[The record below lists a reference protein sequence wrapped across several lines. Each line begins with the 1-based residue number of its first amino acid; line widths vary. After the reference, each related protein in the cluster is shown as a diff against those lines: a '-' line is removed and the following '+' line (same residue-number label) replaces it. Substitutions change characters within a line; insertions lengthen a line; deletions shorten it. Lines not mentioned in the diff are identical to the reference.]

1 MIGFKYEGVD
11 YNMTTSWLDMT
22 MKQFI
27 DINKIQEK
35 QQVLAMSDD
44 ILTQQLVEVLSKVDI
59 GSFDDMSYGQL
70 CELAPPLVELMSS
83 LNSLNAVN
91 ITPPSHFVVGGI
103 NYSYKQNS
111 FDYNVGEVSDIK
123 TMITNKK
130 NEWDYLA
137 DIAAIMI
144 RPATK
149 EVTEGGTEYW
159 KLIKRNPLDFESNK
173 RVILS
178 MKLVD
183 VIPVINFFLNG
194 LLK

>member
-1 MIGFKYEGVD
+1 M
-11 YNMTTSWLDMT
+11 N
-22 MKQFI
+22 
-27 DINKIQEK
+27 
-35 QQVLAMSDD
+35 
-44 ILTQQLVEVLSKVDI
+44 
-59 GSFDDMSYGQL
+59 
-70 CELAPPLVELMSS
+70 S

-91 ITPPSHFVVGGI
+91 ITPPLYFEVGGI
-103 NYSYKQNS
+103 NYSYKQNA

-130 NEWDYLA
+130 NDWDYLA
-137 DIAAIMI
+137 DIASVMI

>member
-1 MIGFKYEGVD
+1 MRFKYEEVE
-11 YNMTTSWLDMT
+11 YEMTNSWTEMT

-27 DINKIQEK
+27 DLNKIQEK
-35 QQVLAMSDD
+35 QKVLAMSDD
-44 ILTQQLVEVLSKVDI
+44 ILTQQLVEVLAKVDI
-59 GSFDDMSYGQL
+59 GVFDEMSYGQL
-70 CELAPPLVELMSS
+70 CELAPPLVELMNS

-91 ITPPSHFVVGGI
+91 ITPPLYFEVGGI
-103 NYSYKQNS
+103 NYSYKQNA

-130 NEWDYLA
+130 NDWDYLA
-137 DIAAIMI
+137 DIASVMI

>member
-1 MIGFKYEGVD
+1 MRFKFEEAE
-11 YNMTTSWLDMT
+11 YNMTTNWSDMT
-22 MKQFI
+22 MRQFI
-27 DINKIQEK
+27 DLNKIQEK
-35 QQVLAMSDD
+35 QKVLAMSDD
-44 ILTQQLVEVLSKVDI
+44 ILTQQLIEVLAKVDI
-59 GSFDDMSYGQL
+59 GVFDEMSYGQL
-70 CELAPPLVELMSS
+70 CELAPPLVELMNS

-91 ITPPSHFVVGGI
+91 ITPPLYFEVGGI
-103 NYSYKQNS
+103 NYSYKQNA

-137 DIAAIMI
+137 DIASVMI

>member
-1 MIGFKYEGVD
+1 MRFKFEEVEYQ
-11 YNMTTSWLDMT
+11 MTNSWTEMT

-35 QQVLAMSDD
+35 QKVLSLSDD

-59 GSFDDMSYGQL
+59 GAFDEMSYGQL
-70 CELAPPLVELMSS
+70 CELAPPLVELMNS
-83 LNSLNAVN
+83 LNSLNAVS
-91 ITPPSHFVVGGI
+91 IIPPPYFVVGGI
-103 NYSYKQNS
+103 NYSYKQNA

-123 TMITNKK
+123 TLITTKK

-137 DIAAIMI
+137 DIAAVMI

-149 EVTEGGTEYW
+149 EVTEGGVEYW

-173 RVILS
+173 RAILS

-183 VIPVINFFLNG
+183 VLPVINFFLNG

>member
-1 MIGFKYEGVD
+1 MRFKFEEAE
-11 YNMTTSWLDMT
+11 YNMTTNWSDMT
-22 MKQFI
+22 MRQFI
-27 DINKIQEK
+27 DLNKIQEK
-35 QQVLAMSDD
+35 QKVLAMSDD
-44 ILTQQLVEVLSKVDI
+44 ILTQQLVEVLAKVDI
-59 GSFDDMSYGQL
+59 GVFDEMSYGQL
-70 CELAPPLVELMSS
+70 CELAVPLVELMNS

-91 ITPPSHFVVGGI
+91 ITPPLYFEVGGI
-103 NYSYKQNS
+103 NYSYKQNA

-130 NEWDYLA
+130 NDWDYLA
-137 DIAAIMI
+137 DIASVMI

>member
-1 MIGFKYEGVD
+1 MRFKFEEAE
-11 YNMTTSWLDMT
+11 YNMTTNWSDMT
-22 MKQFI
+22 MRQFI
-27 DINKIQEK
+27 DLNKIQEK
-35 QQVLAMSDD
+35 QKVLAMSDD
-44 ILTQQLVEVLSKVDI
+44 ILTQQLVEVLAKVDI
-59 GSFDDMSYGQL
+59 GAFDEMSYGQL
-70 CELAPPLVELMSS
+70 CELAPPLVELMNS

-91 ITPPSHFVVGGI
+91 ITPPLYFEVGGI
-103 NYSYKQNS
+103 NYSYKQNA

-130 NEWDYLA
+130 NDWDYLA
-137 DIAAIMI
+137 DIASVMI